1 MFMFSKKRSVV
12 LTADKIYI
20 FNKRDTQPR
29 YIQDYSDIL
38 GLTLSLLV
46 GAKNLILHFTTQADE
61 EWQCEHRQDLI
72 EVLAQKYQE
81 KLKKSL
87 DIYGVSS
94 NYLSVYLTTERDLA
108 RKVSRMPD
116 QNFKLEQRSSL
127 YKSQVSQSQVQEDWD
142 DYEELFDDFII
153 LDKGELDRYNAPAKL
168 NKAKS
173 EKDSGPS

>member
-1 MFMFSKKRSVV
+1 M
-12 LTADKIYI
+12 
-20 FNKRDTQPR
+20 
-29 YIQDYSDIL
+29 
-38 GLTLSLLV
+38 TLSLLV
-46 GAKNLILHFTTQADE
+46 GAKNMILHFTTQADE

-108 RKVSRMPD
+108 RKISRIPD

-127 YKSQVSQSQVQEDWD
+127 YKS
-142 DYEELFDDFII
+142 
-153 LDKGELDRYNAPAKL
+153 
-168 NKAKS
+168 
-173 EKDSGPS
+173 